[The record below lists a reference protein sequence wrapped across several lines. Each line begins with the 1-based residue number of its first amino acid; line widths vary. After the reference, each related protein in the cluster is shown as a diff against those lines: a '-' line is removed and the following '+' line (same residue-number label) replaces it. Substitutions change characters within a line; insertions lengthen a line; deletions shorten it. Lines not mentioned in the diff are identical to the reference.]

1 VGASR
6 RQQRHDERSSDH
18 LPSARPP
25 SHPMNHDQFI
35 ASCAW
40 AWARGSVDMLTSL
53 RNHGLIGHR
62 IAGAFAKT
70 WADAIDEAMR
80 EVDLPETERI
90 EVLHQFDD
98 LIRS

>member
-1 VGASR
+1 
-6 RQQRHDERSSDH
+6 
-18 LPSARPP
+18 
-25 SHPMNHDQFI
+25 
-35 ASCAW
+35 
-40 AWARGSVDMLTSL
+40 MLTSL

>member
-1 VGASR
+1 VAV
-6 RQQRHDERSSDH
+6 
-18 LPSARPP
+18 
-25 SHPMNHDQFI
+25 NHDQFI

-40 AWARGSVDMLTSL
+40 AWARGCVDMLTSL
-53 RNHGLIGHR
+53 RNRGLIGDR
-62 IAGAFAKT
+62 IAAAFAKT

-80 EVDLPETERI
+80 EVDVPETERI

>member
-1 VGASR
+1 
-6 RQQRHDERSSDH
+6 
-18 LPSARPP
+18 
-25 SHPMNHDQFI
+25 MTHDQFI

-40 AWARGSVDMLTSL
+40 AWARGCVDMLTSL
-53 RNHGLIGHR
+53 RNRGLIGQR
-62 IAGAFAKT
+62 IAAAFAKT

-80 EVDLPETERI
+80 EVDVPETERI